1 MIAHFRPI
9 RRQLRRGKRSP
20 FRVLFTKD
28 LKGLGSGA
36 DNRSVSTL
44 AHTMMTAA
52 RSADSGL
59 SGPGELDRYPYG
71 EANGADRVGA
81 PVWDVADQDLGR
93 MGRRAAG
100 SRGRGLHGQ
109 LVQQLGQMIVSGDL
123 GADRPLVPEEIGQ
136 RFEVSRTVV
145 RESLR
150 VLEAKGLVSARPNVG
165 TRVRPVS
172 DWNLLDPDII
182 EWRAFGPQRD
192 DQRRELNE
200 LRWTIEPLAARLAA
214 GHGRED
220 VQQRLTDM
228 IEIMGHALGQGDPI
242 TFARADAEFHSLLIQ
257 LAGNR
262 MLEHLSGIV
271 SAALQV
277 SGGPSR
283 AATVRTRRPSPT
295 TVGSPTPLPR
305 VTARARRPPCGSCS
319 PSTPMSNVWS
329 PRPASTDAFHG
340 DSVIGASVQAPGVR
354 CTARSGCAH
363 RLFLMCRRIAP
374 DPPGPGAIRRHM
386 RGP

>member
-1 MIAHFRPI
+1 M
-9 RRQLRRGKRSP
+9 
-20 FRVLFTKD
+20 T
-28 LKGLGSGA
+28 
-36 DNRSVSTL
+36 TL

-59 SGPGELDRYPYG
+59 AGPGELDRYPYAEG
-71 EANGADRVGA
+71 PAAGRGGGS
-81 PVWDVADQDLGR
+81 VWDATDPDLGR

-192 DQRRELNE
+192 DQRRELAE

-214 GHGRED
+214 GHGRPE

-228 IEIMGHALGQGDPI
+228 VEIMGHAMGQGDAL
-242 TFARADAEFHSLLIQ
+242 TFSRADAEFHSLLIQ
-257 LAGNR
+257 VAGNR

-277 SGGPSR
+277 SGGPV
-283 AATVRTRRPSPT
+283 AGCDRP
-295 TVGSPTPLPR
+295 
-305 VTARARRPPCGSCS
+305 
-319 PSTPMSNVWS
+319 NE
-329 PRPASTDAFHG
+329 ASLSHHA
-340 DSVIGASVQAPGVR
+340 
-354 CTARSGCAH
+354 
-363 RLFLMCRRIAP
+363 RIA
-374 DPPGPGAIRRHM
+374 DALAAGDASGAEAAM
-386 RGP
+386 RQLLTVHPEVERVVPAPREH

>member
-1 MIAHFRPI
+1 M
-9 RRQLRRGKRSP
+9 
-20 FRVLFTKD
+20 
-28 LKGLGSGA
+28 
-36 DNRSVSTL
+36 STL

-59 SGPGELDRYPYG
+59 AGPGELDRYPYA
-71 EANGADRVGA
+71 EAPMADRVAAPAWEGA
-81 PVWDVADQDLGR
+81 DSDLGR
-93 MGRRAAG
+93 VGRRAAG

-172 DWNLLDPDII
+172 DWNLLDADII

-220 VQQRLTDM
+220 VQQRLVDLV
-228 IEIMGHALGQGDPI
+228 EIMSHALAQGDAL
-242 TFARADAEFHSLLIQ
+242 TFSRADAEFHALLIQ
-257 LAGNR
+257 VAGNR
-262 MLEHLSGIV
+262 MLDHLSGIV

-277 SGGPSR
+277 SGGP
-283 AATVRTRRPSPT
+283 AAGCERPT
-295 TVGSPTPLPR
+295 E
-305 VTARARRPPCGSCS
+305 
-319 PSTPMSNVWS
+319 
-329 PRPASTDAFHG
+329 
-340 DSVIGASVQAPGVR
+340 ASVAQHGRIVEGLGSGDGAVAEGAMRQLLTVHPEVERVVPAPR
-354 CTARSGCAH
+354 EH
-363 RLFLMCRRIAP
+363 
-374 DPPGPGAIRRHM
+374 
-386 RGP
+386 

>member
-1 MIAHFRPI
+1 M
-9 RRQLRRGKRSP
+9 
-20 FRVLFTKD
+20 LFSKD
-28 LKGLGSGA
+28 LKGRRAPA
-36 DNRSVSTL
+36 DKGCVSTL
-44 AHTMMTAA
+44 AHTMMTTA

-59 SGPGELDRYPYG
+59 AGPGELDRYSYTEAPAG
-71 EANGADRVGA
+71 ERAAARSWDGAEAELGRVG
-81 PVWDVADQDLGR
+81 
-93 MGRRAAG
+93 RRGSA

-192 DQRRELNE
+192 DQRRELGD

-220 VQQRLTDM
+220 VQQRLVDM
-228 IEIMGHALGQGDPI
+228 VEIMGHALGQGDMI
-242 TFARADAEFHSLLIQ
+242 TCARADAEFHSLLIQ
-257 LAGNR
+257 AAGNR

-277 SGGPSR
+277 SGGP
-283 AATVRTRRPSPT
+283 ATACDRPSEA
-295 TVGSPTPLPR
+295 SLALH
-305 VTARARRPPCGSCS
+305 ARIVDAL
-319 PSTPMSNVWS
+319 
-329 PRPASTDAFHG
+329 ASG
-340 DSVIGASVQAPGVR
+340 DSAGAESAMRQLLVGHHEAERVVPAPR
-354 CTARSGCAH
+354 EH
-363 RLFLMCRRIAP
+363 
-374 DPPGPGAIRRHM
+374 
-386 RGP
+386 

>member
-1 MIAHFRPI
+1 
-9 RRQLRRGKRSP
+9 
-20 FRVLFTKD
+20 
-28 LKGLGSGA
+28 
-36 DNRSVSTL
+36 
-44 AHTMMTAA
+44 MMTAA

-59 SGPGELDRYPYG
+59 AGPGELDRYSYA
-71 EANGADRVGA
+71 ESAADRVGTS
-81 PVWDVADQDLGR
+81 PWDGADQDLGR
-93 MGRRAAG
+93 VGRRATG
-100 SRGRGLHGQ
+100 NRGRGLHGQ

-220 VQQRLTDM
+220 VQQRIADM
-228 IEIMGHALGQGDPI
+228 VEIMGHALGQGDSI
-242 TFARADAEFHSLLIQ
+242 TFSRADAEFHSLLIQ

-271 SAALQV
+271 SAALHV
-277 SGGPSR
+277 SGGPVTGCDR
-283 AATVRTRRPSPT
+283 PNETVVAHHGRIADALAA
-295 TVGSPTPLPR
+295 
-305 VTARARRPPCGSCS
+305 
-319 PSTPMSNVWS
+319 
-329 PRPASTDAFHG
+329 G
-340 DSVIGASVQAPGVR
+340 DSTGAETAMRHLLTVHPEVERVVPAPR
-354 CTARSGCAH
+354 EH
-363 RLFLMCRRIAP
+363 
-374 DPPGPGAIRRHM
+374 
-386 RGP
+386 

>member
-1 MIAHFRPI
+1 
-9 RRQLRRGKRSP
+9 
-20 FRVLFTKD
+20 
-28 LKGLGSGA
+28 
-36 DNRSVSTL
+36 
-44 AHTMMTAA
+44 MTAA

-59 SGPGELDRYPYG
+59 AGPGELDRYPYA
-71 EANGADRVGA
+71 EAPMADRVAAPAWEGA
-81 PVWDVADQDLGR
+81 DSDLGR
-93 MGRRAAG
+93 VGRRAAG

-220 VQQRLTDM
+220 VQQRLVDLV
-228 IEIMGHALGQGDPI
+228 EIMSHALAQGDAL
-242 TFARADAEFHSLLIQ
+242 TFSRADAEFHALLIQ
-257 LAGNR
+257 VAGNR
-262 MLEHLSGIV
+262 MLDHLSGIV
-271 SAALQV
+271 TSALQV
-277 SGGPSR
+277 SGGP
-283 AATVRTRRPSPT
+283 ATGCERPT
-295 TVGSPTPLPR
+295 E
-305 VTARARRPPCGSCS
+305 
-319 PSTPMSNVWS
+319 
-329 PRPASTDAFHG
+329 
-340 DSVIGASVQAPGVR
+340 ASVAQHARIVEGLGSGDGAVAEGAMRQLLTVHPEVERVVPAPR
-354 CTARSGCAH
+354 EH
-363 RLFLMCRRIAP
+363 
-374 DPPGPGAIRRHM
+374 
-386 RGP
+386 

>member
-1 MIAHFRPI
+1 M
-9 RRQLRRGKRSP
+9 
-20 FRVLFTKD
+20 
-28 LKGLGSGA
+28 
-36 DNRSVSTL
+36 STL
-44 AHTMMTAA
+44 AHTMMPPA
-52 RSADSGL
+52 RPAETGL
-59 SGPGELDRYPYG
+59 AGPGELDRYGYG
-71 EANGADRVGA
+71 ESPAADRVA
-81 PVWDVADQDLGR
+81 PPAWEAADTELGR
-93 MGRRAAG
+93 VGRRTAG

-192 DQRRELNE
+192 DQRRELSE

-220 VQQRLTDM
+220 VQQRLGDM
-228 IEIMGHALGQGDPI
+228 VEIMGHALTQGDGL
-242 TFARADAEFHSLLIQ
+242 TFSRADAEFHSLLIQ

-277 SGGPSR
+277 SGGPVAGCDRPTEASLSHHAHIAEALASGDAH
-283 AATVRTRRPSPT
+283 AAEAAMRRLLTVHPEGERVVPA
-295 TVGSPTPLPR
+295 PR
-305 VTARARRPPCGSCS
+305 E
-319 PSTPMSNVWS
+319 
-329 PRPASTDAFHG
+329 H
-340 DSVIGASVQAPGVR
+340 
-354 CTARSGCAH
+354 
-363 RLFLMCRRIAP
+363 
-374 DPPGPGAIRRHM
+374 
-386 RGP
+386 

>member
-1 MIAHFRPI
+1 M
-9 RRQLRRGKRSP
+9 
-20 FRVLFTKD
+20 
-28 LKGLGSGA
+28 
-36 DNRSVSTL
+36 STL

-59 SGPGELDRYPYG
+59 VGPGELDRYPYAETPG
-71 EANGADRVGA
+71 PDRVSA
-81 PVWDVADQDLGR
+81 PAWEGSESELGR
-93 MGRRAAG
+93 VGRRAAG

-192 DQRRELNE
+192 DQRRELGE

-214 GHGRED
+214 AGHGRED
-220 VQQRLTDM
+220 MQQRLADM
-228 IEIMGHALGQGDPI
+228 VEIMGHAMSQGDAL
-242 TFARADAEFHSLLIQ
+242 TFSRADAEFHSLLIQ
-257 LAGNR
+257 IAGNR
-262 MLEHLSGIV
+262 MLEHLFGIV

-277 SGGPSR
+277 SGGPVTGCDR
-283 AATVRTRRPSPT
+283 PTEAALAHHARIVDAVAAGDGVAAEAAVRQLLTVHPEVERVVPA
-295 TVGSPTPLPR
+295 PR
-305 VTARARRPPCGSCS
+305 E
-319 PSTPMSNVWS
+319 
-329 PRPASTDAFHG
+329 H
-340 DSVIGASVQAPGVR
+340 
-354 CTARSGCAH
+354 
-363 RLFLMCRRIAP
+363 
-374 DPPGPGAIRRHM
+374 
-386 RGP
+386 

>member
-1 MIAHFRPI
+1 M
-9 RRQLRRGKRSP
+9 
-20 FRVLFTKD
+20 T
-28 LKGLGSGA
+28 
-36 DNRSVSTL
+36 TL
-44 AHTMMTAA
+44 AHAMMTAA

-59 SGPGELDRYPYG
+59 TGPGELDRYPYAEG
-71 EANGADRVGA
+71 PGVDRVSSS
-81 PVWDVADQDLGR
+81 VWDATDPDLGR

-192 DQRRELNE
+192 DQRRELSE

-214 GHGRED
+214 GHGRPE

-228 IEIMGHALGQGDPI
+228 VEIMGHAMGQGDAL
-242 TFARADAEFHSLLIQ
+242 TFSRADAEFHSLLIQ
-257 LAGNR
+257 VAGNR

-277 SGGPSR
+277 SGGPI
-283 AATVRTRRPSPT
+283 AGCDRP
-295 TVGSPTPLPR
+295 
-305 VTARARRPPCGSCS
+305 
-319 PSTPMSNVWS
+319 NE
-329 PRPASTDAFHG
+329 ASLSHHA
-340 DSVIGASVQAPGVR
+340 
-354 CTARSGCAH
+354 
-363 RLFLMCRRIAP
+363 RIA
-374 DPPGPGAIRRHM
+374 DALAAGDASGAEAAM
-386 RGP
+386 RQLLTVHPEVERVVPAPREH

>member
-1 MIAHFRPI
+1 M
-9 RRQLRRGKRSP
+9 S
-20 FRVLFTKD
+20 
-28 LKGLGSGA
+28 
-36 DNRSVSTL
+36 
-44 AHTMMTAA
+44 AA
-52 RSADSGL
+52 A
-59 SGPGELDRYPYG
+59 
-71 EANGADRVGA
+71 
-81 PVWDVADQDLGR
+81 
-93 MGRRAAG
+93 AAG

-192 DQRRELNE
+192 DQRRELQRAALDDRAARRPPRRRARPRGGPAAARRHGRDHGPRHE
-200 LRWTIEPLAARLAA
+200 LRATRSPS
-214 GHGRED
+214 
-220 VQQRLTDM
+220 
-228 IEIMGHALGQGDPI
+228 
-242 TFARADAEFHSLLIQ
+242 RAPTPSSTALLIQ

-277 SGGPSR
+277 SGGPITGCDRPDRGVARRTTPGSSR
-283 AATVRTRRPSPT
+283 LSAPATVRAAEAAMRQLL
-295 TVGSPTPLPR
+295 TVHPEVERVVPAPR
-305 VTARARRPPCGSCS
+305 E
-319 PSTPMSNVWS
+319 
-329 PRPASTDAFHG
+329 H
-340 DSVIGASVQAPGVR
+340 
-354 CTARSGCAH
+354 
-363 RLFLMCRRIAP
+363 
-374 DPPGPGAIRRHM
+374 
-386 RGP
+386 

>member
-1 MIAHFRPI
+1 M
-9 RRQLRRGKRSP
+9 
-20 FRVLFTKD
+20 
-28 LKGLGSGA
+28 
-36 DNRSVSTL
+36 STL
-44 AHTMMTAA
+44 AHSMMTAA
-52 RSADSGL
+52 RSADSGVAG
-59 SGPGELDRYPYG
+59 SGELDRFSY
-71 EANGADRVGA
+71 ADAPGTDRPGLRSWEGVESDLSRV
-81 PVWDVADQDLGR
+81 
-93 MGRRAAG
+93 GRRAGG

-192 DQRRELNE
+192 EQRRELLE

-220 VQQRLTDM
+220 IQQRLADM
-228 IEIMGHALGQGDPI
+228 AEIMAHAAAQGDAL
-242 TFARADAEFHSLLIQ
+242 TFTRADAEFHTLLLQ
-257 LAGNR
+257 VAGNR

-271 SAALQV
+271 SSALHV
-277 SGGPSR
+277 SGGPTTGCDRPADASVGLHHR
-283 AATVRTRRPSPT
+283 IVEALAEGDGGTAEAAMRQLLSVPAEPPAAAPATVPAT
-295 TVGSPTPLPR
+295 TPADHVVPAPR
-305 VTARARRPPCGSCS
+305 E
-319 PSTPMSNVWS
+319 
-329 PRPASTDAFHG
+329 H
-340 DSVIGASVQAPGVR
+340 
-354 CTARSGCAH
+354 
-363 RLFLMCRRIAP
+363 
-374 DPPGPGAIRRHM
+374 
-386 RGP
+386 

>member
-1 MIAHFRPI
+1 M
-9 RRQLRRGKRSP
+9 
-20 FRVLFTKD
+20 LFTKD
-28 LKGLGSGA
+28 LKGHGSPA
-36 DNRSVSTL
+36 DKGCMSTL
-44 AHTMMTAA
+44 AHTMMTA
-52 RSADSGL
+52 RTADAGL
-59 SGPGELDRYPYG
+59 AAPGELDRYPYG
-71 EANGADRVGA
+71 EARASDRIGA
-81 PVWDVADQDLGR
+81 PSWDGGDTELGR
-93 MGRRAAG
+93 VGRRAAG

-165 TRVRPVS
+165 TRVRPVA

-182 EWRAFGPQRD
+182 EWRAFGPQRE
-192 DQRRELNE
+192 DQRRELAE

-220 VQQRLTDM
+220 VQQRLGDM
-228 IEIMGHALGQGDPI
+228 VEIMGHALAQGDSI
-242 TFARADAEFHSLLIQ
+242 TFSRADAEFHSLLIQ

-277 SGGPSR
+277 SGSPITGCD
-283 AATVRTRRPSPT
+283 RPSDASLAHHGRIVDALANGDPMAAEAAMRQLL
-295 TVGSPTPLPR
+295 TVHPEVERVVPAPR
-305 VTARARRPPCGSCS
+305 E
-319 PSTPMSNVWS
+319 
-329 PRPASTDAFHG
+329 H
-340 DSVIGASVQAPGVR
+340 
-354 CTARSGCAH
+354 
-363 RLFLMCRRIAP
+363 
-374 DPPGPGAIRRHM
+374 
-386 RGP
+386 

>member
-1 MIAHFRPI
+1 M
-9 RRQLRRGKRSP
+9 
-20 FRVLFTKD
+20 
-28 LKGLGSGA
+28 
-36 DNRSVSTL
+36 STL
-44 AHTMMTAA
+44 AQTMMTA
-52 RSADSGL
+52 RPADSGL
-59 SGPGELDRYPYG
+59 AGPGELDRYSYP
-71 EANGADRVGA
+71 EPHAAERVA
-81 PVWDVADQDLGR
+81 PPSWDGPDTELGR
-93 MGRRAAG
+93 AGRRAAG

-192 DQRRELNE
+192 DQRRELCE

-220 VQQRLTDM
+220 VQQRLGDM
-228 IEIMGHALGQGDPI
+228 VEIMGHALAQGDGI
-242 TFARADAEFHSLLIQ
+242 TFSRADAEFHTLLIQ

-271 SAALQV
+271 SSALQV
-277 SGGPSR
+277 SGGPVTGCDRPNEVSLTHHAR
-283 AATVRTRRPSPT
+283 IVDALAAGDAVAAESAMRQLLTVHPEVERVVPA
-295 TVGSPTPLPR
+295 PR
-305 VTARARRPPCGSCS
+305 E
-319 PSTPMSNVWS
+319 
-329 PRPASTDAFHG
+329 H
-340 DSVIGASVQAPGVR
+340 
-354 CTARSGCAH
+354 
-363 RLFLMCRRIAP
+363 
-374 DPPGPGAIRRHM
+374 
-386 RGP
+386 

>member
-1 MIAHFRPI
+1 M
-9 RRQLRRGKRSP
+9 
-20 FRVLFTKD
+20 LFTKD
-28 LKGLGSGA
+28 LKGVGA
-36 DNRSVSTL
+36 RADKGSVSTL

-59 SGPGELDRYPYG
+59 AGPGELDRYPYAETPG
-71 EANGADRVGA
+71 VDRVPA
-81 PVWDVADQDLGR
+81 PAWEGHEQDLGR
-93 MGRRAAG
+93 VGRRAAG

-192 DQRRELNE
+192 DQRRELTE

-214 GHGRED
+214 GHGRDE
-220 VQQRLTDM
+220 VQQRVADM
-228 IEIMGHALGQGDPI
+228 VEIMGHALGQGDAL
-242 TFARADAEFHSLLIQ
+242 TFSRADAEFHSLLIQ

-277 SGGPSR
+277 SGGPIFGCD
-283 AATVRTRRPSPT
+283 RPT
-295 TVGSPTPLPR
+295 E
-305 VTARARRPPCGSCS
+305 
-319 PSTPMSNVWS
+319 
-329 PRPASTDAFHG
+329 ASL
-340 DSVIGASVQAPGVR
+340 
-354 CTARSGCAH
+354 AH
-363 RLFLMCRRIAP
+363 HARIADALAAGDGTAAENAMRQLLTVHP
-374 DPPGPGAIRRHM
+374 DVERVVPAPREH
-386 RGP
+386 

>member
-1 MIAHFRPI
+1 M
-9 RRQLRRGKRSP
+9 
-20 FRVLFTKD
+20 
-28 LKGLGSGA
+28 
-36 DNRSVSTL
+36 STL

-59 SGPGELDRYPYG
+59 TGPGDLDRYPYA
-71 EANGADRVGA
+71 EAPVADRVAA
-81 PVWDVADQDLGR
+81 PSWDGGDPELGR
-93 MGRRAAG
+93 VGRRTAG

-192 DQRRELNE
+192 NQRRELSE

-214 GHGRED
+214 GHGREE
-220 VQQRLTDM
+220 VQQRLCDM
-228 IEIMGHALGQGDPI
+228 VEIMSHAMAQGDVL
-242 TFARADAEFHSLLIQ
+242 TYSRADSEFHATLIQ
-257 LAGNR
+257 IAGNR

-277 SGGPSR
+277 SGGPVTGCDR
-283 AATVRTRRPSPT
+283 PNEAALAQHARIVDALGTGDATAAESAMRQLLTVHPDVERVVPA
-295 TVGSPTPLPR
+295 PR
-305 VTARARRPPCGSCS
+305 E
-319 PSTPMSNVWS
+319 
-329 PRPASTDAFHG
+329 H
-340 DSVIGASVQAPGVR
+340 
-354 CTARSGCAH
+354 
-363 RLFLMCRRIAP
+363 
-374 DPPGPGAIRRHM
+374 
-386 RGP
+386 

>member
-1 MIAHFRPI
+1 M
-9 RRQLRRGKRSP
+9 
-20 FRVLFTKD
+20 
-28 LKGLGSGA
+28 
-36 DNRSVSTL
+36 STL

-52 RSADSGL
+52 RPAETSL
-59 SGPGELDRYPYG
+59 TGPGELDRYPFA
-71 EANGADRVGA
+71 ESPGADRVTPVAWQGA
-81 PVWDVADQDLGR
+81 DADLGR
-93 MGRRAAG
+93 APRRPAG

-182 EWRAFGPQRD
+182 EWRAFGPQRE

-200 LRWTIEPLAARLAA
+200 MRWTIEPLAARLAA
-214 GHGRED
+214 GHGRDE
-220 VQQRLTDM
+220 VQQRLGDM
-228 IEIMGHALGQGDPI
+228 VEIMGHALAQGDGL
-242 TFARADAEFHSLLIQ
+242 TFSRADAEFHSLLIQ

-271 SAALQV
+271 AAALQV
-277 SGGPSR
+277 SGGPVTGCDR
-283 AATVRTRRPSPT
+283 PTEAAV
-295 TVGSPTPLPR
+295 
-305 VTARARRPPCGSCS
+305 
-319 PSTPMSNVWS
+319 
-329 PRPASTDAFHG
+329 
-340 DSVIGASVQAPGVR
+340 
-354 CTARSGCAH
+354 AH
-363 RLFLMCRRIAP
+363 HARIADALASGDAHAAESAMRQLLTAHP
-374 DPPGPGAIRRHM
+374 DVDRVVPAPREH
-386 RGP
+386 

>member
-1 MIAHFRPI
+1 M
-9 RRQLRRGKRSP
+9 
-20 FRVLFTKD
+20 
-28 LKGLGSGA
+28 
-36 DNRSVSTL
+36 STL

-52 RSADSGL
+52 RPVETGL
-59 SGPGELDRYPYG
+59 TAQGGLDRYPYT
-71 EANGADRVGA
+71 EASVADRVG
-81 PVWDVADQDLGR
+81 PPSWDGADSELGR
-93 MGRRAAG
+93 VGRRTAG

-182 EWRAFGPQRD
+182 EWRAFGPQRE
-192 DQRRELNE
+192 DQRRELSE

-220 VQQRLTDM
+220 IQQRLGDM
-228 IEIMGHALGQGDPI
+228 VEIMGHAFAQGDAI
-242 TFARADAEFHSLLIQ
+242 TFSRADAEFHNLLIQ

-277 SGGPSR
+277 SGSPSISCD
-283 AATVRTRRPSPT
+283 RPSEPCLAHHARIVDALAGGDGPAAEAAMRQLL
-295 TVGSPTPLPR
+295 TVHPEVERVVPAPR
-305 VTARARRPPCGSCS
+305 E
-319 PSTPMSNVWS
+319 
-329 PRPASTDAFHG
+329 H
-340 DSVIGASVQAPGVR
+340 
-354 CTARSGCAH
+354 
-363 RLFLMCRRIAP
+363 
-374 DPPGPGAIRRHM
+374 
-386 RGP
+386 

>member
-1 MIAHFRPI
+1 M
-9 RRQLRRGKRSP
+9 
-20 FRVLFTKD
+20 LFTKD
-28 LKGLGSGA
+28 LKGCGSRA
-36 DNRSVSTL
+36 DKGCVSTL

-52 RSADSGL
+52 RPADSGL
-59 SGPGELDRYPYG
+59 AATGDLDRYPFG
-71 EANGADRVGA
+71 EAPGVDRVGPSA
-81 PVWDVADQDLGR
+81 WEGADTDLGR
-93 MGRRAAG
+93 VGRRSAG

-200 LRWTIEPLAARLAA
+200 LRWIIEPLAARLAA

-220 VQQRLTDM
+220 VQQRLADM
-228 IEIMGHALGQGDPI
+228 VEIMGHAFAQADGL

-271 SAALQV
+271 AAALQV
-277 SGGPSR
+277 SG
-283 AATVRTRRPSPT
+283 ATATGCERPGESCLAHHARIVDCLASGDAQGAET
-295 TVGSPTPLPR
+295 AMRQLLTVHPEPGGVVPPPR
-305 VTARARRPPCGSCS
+305 E
-319 PSTPMSNVWS
+319 
-329 PRPASTDAFHG
+329 H
-340 DSVIGASVQAPGVR
+340 
-354 CTARSGCAH
+354 
-363 RLFLMCRRIAP
+363 
-374 DPPGPGAIRRHM
+374 
-386 RGP
+386 

>member
-1 MIAHFRPI
+1 M
-9 RRQLRRGKRSP
+9 
-20 FRVLFTKD
+20 LFTKD
-28 LKGLGSGA
+28 LKAVRGVA
-36 DNRSVSTL
+36 DKGCVSTL

-52 RSADSGL
+52 RPVDSGL
-59 SGPGELDRYPYG
+59 AGPGELDRYPY
-71 EANGADRVGA
+71 ANAGDAANTVGVDRADRVSPAWEGSEA
-81 PVWDVADQDLGR
+81 EMGR
-93 MGRRAAG
+93 VGRRAAG

-182 EWRAFGPQRD
+182 EWRAYGPQRE
-192 DQRRELNE
+192 DQRRELSE

-214 GHGRED
+214 GRVREEI
-220 VQQRLTDM
+220 QQRLADM
-228 IEIMGHALGQGDPI
+228 VEIMGHAAAQGDTL
-242 TFARADAEFHSLLIQ
+242 TFTRADTEFHALLLH

-271 SAALQV
+271 SSALHV
-277 SGGPSR
+277 SGGP
-283 AATVRTRRPSPT
+283 A
-295 TVGSPTPLPR
+295 GG
-305 VTARARRPPCGSCS
+305 CE
-319 PSTPMSNVWS
+319 
-329 PRPASTDAFHG
+329 RPAEVSVGQHMRIVDA
-340 DSVIGASVQAPGVR
+340 IGASDAAGAEAAMRQLL
-354 CTARSGCAH
+354 SAH
-363 RLFLMCRRIAP
+363 SDSAQ
-374 DPPGPGAIRRHM
+374 GPGAPADHVVPAPREH
-386 RGP
+386 

>member
-1 MIAHFRPI
+1 M
-9 RRQLRRGKRSP
+9 
-20 FRVLFTKD
+20 
-28 LKGLGSGA
+28 
-36 DNRSVSTL
+36 STL

-59 SGPGELDRYPYG
+59 AGPGELDRYPYAG
-71 EANGADRVGA
+71 PAANRVGP
-81 PVWDVADQDLGR
+81 PVWDSTDQDLGR
-93 MGRRAAG
+93 MSRRAAG

-192 DQRRELNE
+192 DQRRELSE

-220 VQQRLTDM
+220 VQQRLVDM
-228 IEIMGHALGQGDPI
+228 VEIMGHALGQGDSI
-242 TFARADAEFHSLLIQ
+242 TFSRADAEFHSLLIQ

-262 MLEHLSGIV
+262 MLEHLAGIV

-277 SGGPSR
+277 SGGPVTGCDR
-283 AATVRTRRPSPT
+283 PNETALAHHARIADALAT
-295 TVGSPTPLPR
+295 
-305 VTARARRPPCGSCS
+305 
-319 PSTPMSNVWS
+319 
-329 PRPASTDAFHG
+329 G
-340 DSVIGASVQAPGVR
+340 DSSGAETAMRQLLMVHPEVERVVPAPR
-354 CTARSGCAH
+354 EH
-363 RLFLMCRRIAP
+363 
-374 DPPGPGAIRRHM
+374 
-386 RGP
+386 

>member
-1 MIAHFRPI
+1 M
-9 RRQLRRGKRSP
+9 
-20 FRVLFTKD
+20 LFTRI
-28 LKGLGSGA
+28 LKLCPPIADKGA
-36 DNRSVSTL
+36 VSTL
-44 AHTMMTAA
+44 AHPTMTPT
-52 RSADSGL
+52 RSADGAI
-59 SGPGELDRYPYG
+59 PGSADLDRYSY
-71 EANGADRVGA
+71 ADRPVPPAPRWEGAESDLARVG
-81 PVWDVADQDLGR
+81 R
-93 MGRRAAG
+93 KTTS

-192 DQRRELNE
+192 EQRRELFE
-200 LRWTIEPLAARLAA
+200 LRWAIEPLASRLAS

-220 VQQRLTDM
+220 VQQRMAEL
-228 IEIMGHALGQGDPI
+228 IEILGHACAQADLA
-242 TFARADAEFHSLLIQ
+242 TYARADAELHVLILQ

-271 SAALQV
+271 ACALQV
-277 SGGPSR
+277 SGGP
-283 AATVRTRRPSPT
+283 ATACERPSE
-295 TVGSPTPLPR
+295 
-305 VTARARRPPCGSCS
+305 
-319 PSTPMSNVWS
+319 
-329 PRPASTDAFHG
+329 
-340 DSVIGASVQAPGVR
+340 ASVGMHARLVEALGAGDGSAAENTMRALLTVHPEIEPSVPAPR
-354 CTARSGCAH
+354 EH
-363 RLFLMCRRIAP
+363 
-374 DPPGPGAIRRHM
+374 
-386 RGP
+386 

>member
-1 MIAHFRPI
+1 M
-9 RRQLRRGKRSP
+9 
-20 FRVLFTKD
+20 
-28 LKGLGSGA
+28 
-36 DNRSVSTL
+36 STL
-44 AHTMMTAA
+44 AHTMMTTA

-59 SGPGELDRYPYG
+59 AGPGELDRYPYA
-71 EANGADRVGA
+71 EAPVTERLGA
-81 PVWDVADQDLGR
+81 PSWDGSDPELGR
-93 MGRRAAG
+93 VGRRAAG

-192 DQRRELNE
+192 NQRRELSE

-220 VQQRLTDM
+220 VQQRLSDM
-228 IEIMGHALGQGDPI
+228 VEIMSHAMGQGDAL
-242 TFARADAEFHSLLIQ
+242 TFARADSEFHSLLIQ
-257 LAGNR
+257 VAGNR

-271 SAALQV
+271 SSALQV
-277 SGGPSR
+277 SGGPVTGCDRPNDASLVHHAR
-283 AATVRTRRPSPT
+283 IVDALAAGDGAAAEAAMRQLLIVHPEVERVVPSP
-295 TVGSPTPLPR
+295 R
-305 VTARARRPPCGSCS
+305 E
-319 PSTPMSNVWS
+319 
-329 PRPASTDAFHG
+329 H
-340 DSVIGASVQAPGVR
+340 
-354 CTARSGCAH
+354 
-363 RLFLMCRRIAP
+363 
-374 DPPGPGAIRRHM
+374 
-386 RGP
+386 

>member
-1 MIAHFRPI
+1 
-9 RRQLRRGKRSP
+9 
-20 FRVLFTKD
+20 
-28 LKGLGSGA
+28 
-36 DNRSVSTL
+36 
-44 AHTMMTAA
+44 MMTARPA
-52 RSADSGL
+52 ESGL
-59 SGPGELDRYPYG
+59 AGPGEVDRYPY
-71 EANGADRVGA
+71 ADSHAPDRVSPPA
-81 PVWDVADQDLGR
+81 WDGPEAELGR
-93 MGRRAAG
+93 AGRRAAG

-192 DQRRELNE
+192 DQRRELCE

-220 VQQRLTDM
+220 VQQRLADM
-228 IEIMGHALGQGDPI
+228 VEIMGHALAQGDGI
-242 TFARADAEFHSLLIQ
+242 TFSRADNEFHTLLIQ

-277 SGGPSR
+277 SGGPVTGCDRPNEVSLAHHAR
-283 AATVRTRRPSPT
+283 IVEALAAGDAPAAESAMRQLLVVHPEVERVVPA
-295 TVGSPTPLPR
+295 PR
-305 VTARARRPPCGSCS
+305 E
-319 PSTPMSNVWS
+319 
-329 PRPASTDAFHG
+329 H
-340 DSVIGASVQAPGVR
+340 
-354 CTARSGCAH
+354 
-363 RLFLMCRRIAP
+363 
-374 DPPGPGAIRRHM
+374 
-386 RGP
+386 